1 MNASSLE
8 SLRKATLFLDN
19 NISGTAVSRMLR
31 AQGLR
36 VLALSGVFVG
46 RSEVGDGEWLER
58 VGLRKWIAFTD
69 DRRIIRRHAHFLA
82 NSDVRLFVIKFKYG
96 NGKQLAYQLRGR
108 LEEIN
113 SCCRGRAPFVYELY
127 PNNIARVDLRKV
139 FLRSS
144 PELMRA
150 AALHG
155 FPAPGDS
162 SYKAGGVLSTKA
174 PYFYDDGETL
184 ADPVQ
189 DFGEPAERIPAAVGK
204 RPGLGRYDERLSD
217 SRDPSRSA
225 RRRSA

>member
-19 NISGTAVSRMLR
+19 NISGPAVSRMLR

-36 VLALSGVFVG
+36 VLALSQVFVG
-46 RSEVGDGEWLER
+46 RSEVGDDEWLER

-69 DRRIIRRHAHFLA
+69 DRKVIRQNAHFLA

-96 NGKQLAYQLRGR
+96 NGKQLARELRGR
-108 LEEIN
+108 LALID

-150 AALHG
+150 AFLHG
-155 FPAPGDS
+155 FPSPGDS
-162 SYKAGGVLSTKA
+162 SLEAGGVLSTTA
-174 PYFYDDGETL
+174 PYLYDGGDPL
-184 ADPVQ
+184 ADPVR
-189 DFGEPAERIPAAVGK
+189 DFGAHAERIPAAVEE
-204 RPGLGRYDERLSD
+204 RSGLDRDDERQSDRNLS
-217 SRDPSRSA
+217 RAA